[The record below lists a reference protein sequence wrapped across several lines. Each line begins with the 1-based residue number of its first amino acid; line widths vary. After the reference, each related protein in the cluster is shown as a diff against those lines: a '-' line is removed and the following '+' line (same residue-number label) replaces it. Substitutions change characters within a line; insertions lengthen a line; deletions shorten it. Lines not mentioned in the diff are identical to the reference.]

1 MPPML
6 VARFLVALVIGL
18 VVGIAV
24 GKSMERDAA
33 QGKNLTMKEYIENF
47 DNHKEEFMSGEM
59 PMAYA
64 VVVGALM
71 VIATFGLYELL
82 VFAMDKFLGLF
93 RGHRDV
99 RVQPGTAPPW

>member
-6 VARFLVALVIGL
+6 VARFVVALVIGL

-47 DNHKEEFMSGEM
+47 DNHKEELMSGEM

-71 VIATFGLYELL
+71 MIATLGLYELL
-82 VFAMDKFLGLF
+82 VFAMDRFLGLF
-93 RGHRDV
+93 GRRRDV
-99 RVQPGTAPPW
+99 TVQPGGPPPW